1 MRMIQNQGTTS
12 KAAVKVP
19 KWRVL
24 TEQGKK
30 IKETLSMLIRVLEES
45 GHVWDVFQI
54 ILYGLHTKLF
64 TFLSLFLFRFV
75 FFFSFRL
82 KIALDILFLFPI

>member
-1 MRMIQNQGTTS
+1 MMRMIQTQGTTS

-19 KWRVL
+19 KRQVL
-24 TEQGKK
+24 REQGKR

-54 ILYGLHTKLF
+54 ILYGLHTLVYL
-64 TFLSLFLFRFV
+64 LSLVYFYLGL
-75 FFFSFRL
+75 FSFL
-82 KIALDILFLFPI
+82 VLG